1 MNLREN
7 TLAIL
12 NYENFDKMPVVHFG
26 YWWETLLK
34 WVEEGKLTREEVDYT
49 YGNNEKAMALAHKLG
64 FDYGWE
70 TAVGNNTGL
79 IPGFERKIIEELPDG
94 SRKVVDE
101 NGVIVLEK
109 PGLVSI
115 PQEFDHLLKDRESWE
130 EHYLPRLKFTKDRI
144 NADYFN
150 AVKAES
156 EKTDIPVI
164 MHVGSMFGEIRN
176 WLGVEGTA
184 YLWADD
190 EDLYDEII
198 DTVGQLLLDCL
209 NEALTYG
216 IKVDVGHFWEDICF
230 KNGPLVSPSVFDEK
244 VGPWYKKINDR
255 LREAGIK
262 FTSLD
267 CDGCIDAL
275 IPTWLENGVN
285 IMFPIEYGTWEAN
298 IAPWREQ
305 YGRDIRGV
313 GGMNKTVFA
322 QDYAAID
329 KEIERLKKL
338 IDLGGYIPCPDHR
351 IAPDAIFENVQYYC
365 DKMQNLKL

>member
-1 MNLREN
+1 
-7 TLAIL
+7 
-12 NYENFDKMPVVHFG
+12 
-26 YWWETLLK
+26 
-34 WVEEGKLTREEVDYT
+34 
-49 YGNNEKAMALAHKLG
+49 
-64 FDYGWE
+64 
-70 TAVGNNTGL
+70 
-79 IPGFERKIIEELPDG
+79 
-94 SRKVVDE
+94 
-101 NGVIVLEK
+101 
-109 PGLVSI
+109 
-115 PQEFDHLLKDRESWE
+115 
-130 EHYLPRLKFTKDRI
+130 LKFTKDRI